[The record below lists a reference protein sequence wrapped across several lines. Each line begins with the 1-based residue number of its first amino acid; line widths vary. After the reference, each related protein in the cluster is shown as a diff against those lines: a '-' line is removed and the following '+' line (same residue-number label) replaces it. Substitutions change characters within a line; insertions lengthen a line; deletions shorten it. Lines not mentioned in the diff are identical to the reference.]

1 MQNFCWY
8 CLKCVI
14 FSLLLYL
21 ILFSFLFFGRSSSS
35 SFVFRLLSVYAL
47 QKKLCYCCVVPNEFQ
62 HKTHRVAGS
71 KYSVPVIELYMH
83 LTFNAILE
91 LGCHKAGLLYNTIII
106 HWLNKWK
113 NTQYIDKSVYGY
125 RIIRIQFQFSTHT
138 WTGTDGVRHSL
149 ADMYG
154 HNQVAVQAAS
164 ACIIVVC

>member
-14 FSLLLYL
+14 FFSFCIKFYSLFYFLVVLLLL
-21 ILFSFLFFGRSSSS
+21 RSCFACFLSMLCKKNCVTAVLFRMNFNTKHTESLARNTVFQSSS
-35 SFVFRLLSVYAL
+35 
-47 QKKLCYCCVVPNEFQ
+47 C
-62 HKTHRVAGS
+62 
-71 KYSVPVIELYMH
+71 MH

-138 WTGTDGVRHSL
+138 WTGTDGVRRSL

-154 HNQVAVQAAS
+154 HNQAAVQAAS